1 MYPFSAFRSP
11 VKCCQFAFC
20 VSEVC
25 SVASPHH
32 ICMCVPCVSRSQ
44 QKLVTVS
51 VLISV
56 FVFSYVCVCAVH
68 TQRPCSQKHSAD
80 SRQGG
85 KDLWLRVGTRHHN
98 WCQLCAPRQ
107 CEDLWA
113 FLPTFIPSFTPSFL
127 PFPFLSLFSLPLI
140 LSNCS
145 FCLFSVHCFVLHL
158 DTLVNEATSL
168 MIF

>member
-56 FVFSYVCVCAVH
+56 FVFSYVCVCVCSAY
-68 TQRPCSQKHSAD
+68 TETLQPETFCWLTAGWQRSVTSGWHETSQLMPAMCSEAMWGSL
-80 SRQGG
+80 S
-85 KDLWLRVGTRHHN
+85 LPSYLYS
-98 WCQLCAPRQ
+98 
-107 CEDLWA
+107 
-113 FLPTFIPSFTPSFL
+113 FLYSFL
-127 PFPFLSLFSLPLI
+127 PSFSLSFSL
-140 LSNCS
+140 LSS
-145 FCLFSVHCFVLHL
+145 SH
-158 DTLVNEATSL
+158 SL
-168 MIF
+168 KL